1 MCLAQCCQGVS
12 ACCNNNIE
20 WHSAKEKDCL
30 ILVWVAP
37 PAASDSFSFLKKPN
51 QKMRVR
57 TITGTTYYMRSGGK
71 VTGQVHERFML
82 IDGIKVA
89 TGSYR

>member
-1 MCLAQCCQGVS
+1 MLHN
-12 ACCNNNIE
+12 NNNIG
-20 WHSAKEKDCL
+20 WHRGKEKEIFPHA
-30 ILVWVAP
+30 ILVWVGLH
-37 PAASDSFSFLKKPN
+37 AASDSFSFLKKPY

>member
-1 MCLAQCCQGVS
+1 MISPFFGGGG
-12 ACCNNNIE
+12 N
-20 WHSAKEKDCL
+20 K
-30 ILVWVAP
+30 
-37 PAASDSFSFLKKPN
+37 

-57 TITGTTYYMRSGGK
+57 TITGTTYYTRSGGR